1 MKVSP
6 AFEMELRHFG
16 VWRAG
21 VAVLVLLAAASL
33 VAWVASL
40 HSPAPTVAWLAGG
53 AACLVV
59 LASNLA
65 RTRRPQRLRWDGE
78 AWHLGPAGAAGQDG
92 EAVDVAVT
100 VDLGV
105 WMLLRVRSLQAP
117 RWRPD
122 AWLPAQR
129 RGHEAHWHALRCA
142 VYSPR
147 PSPGGPP
154 EAEP

>member
-21 VAVLVLLAAASL
+21 VATLVLLAVASL
-33 VAWVASL
+33 VAWAVLSR
-40 HSPAPTVAWLAGG
+40 SPAPAKAWLAGG
-53 AACLVV
+53 AGCFVV
-59 LASNLA
+59 MAVTLA
-65 RTRRPQRLRWDGE
+65 RAPRPRRLRWDGQ
-78 AWHLGPAGAAGQDG
+78 AWHLVPLSSVGQDG
-92 EAVDVAVT
+92 EAVDVAVA
-100 VDLGV
+100 VDLGA
-105 WMLLRVRSLQAP
+105 WMLLRVRFVQAP
-117 RWRPD
+117 KWRPD

-147 PSPGGPP
+147 PSPGGPS
-154 EAEP
+154 EAQP

>member
-1 MKVSP
+1 V
-6 AFEMELRHFG
+6 G
-16 VWRAG
+16 
-21 VAVLVLLAAASL
+21 VLVLLAAAALAAWAALSRSL
-33 VAWVASL
+33 D
-40 HSPAPTVAWLAGG
+40 PPKAWLAAG
-53 AACLVV
+53 AVCLVV
-59 LASNLA
+59 LAGTLLRA
-65 RTRRPQRLRWDGE
+65 PRPQRLRWDGE
-78 AWHLGPAGAAGQDG
+78 AWRLGPSGSAGQDG

>member
-1 MKVSP
+1 MKTSP
-6 AFEMELRHFG
+6 VFEIELRHFG

-21 VAVLVLLAAASL
+21 VAVLALVACASLAAWYALASDSALAWMGGGAVCL
-33 VAWVASL
+33 VA
-40 HSPAPTVAWLAGG
+40 
-53 AACLVV
+53 AACTLGR
-59 LASNLA
+59 AS
-65 RTRRPQRLRWDGE
+65 RPQRLRWDGQG
-78 AWHLGPAGAAGQDG
+78 WWLGPGAAGQDG
-92 EAVDVAVT
+92 AATEVSVA
-100 VDLGV
+100 VDLGP
-105 WMLLRVRSLQAP
+105 WMLLRVRPARAP

-147 PSPGGPP
+147 PAPGGPS